1 LQKNMSD
8 KLYIAGTRAVLEAL
22 ESNVSINKIFT
33 IKQKQEYKEIYKHI
47 FSEAKNQGIPIQY
60 VPKEKLD
67 YLFKGNHQGIIAEA
81 SPIKYLDLNDFLENL
96 KKDQPLLLLLDG
108 ITDVRNF
115 GAIARTSLAAGVD
128 GIIIPQGGNVQI
140 TDDAIKSSA
149 GALLKI
155 PVIRVIHLKDAIY
168 QLRSYDFSI
177 LAATE
182 KATKTIYEADFKK
195 PIGLILGNEEK
206 GIQPSLLKL
215 CDEILKIP
223 IIGNIDSLN
232 VSVSAGII
240 IYEIFR
246 QKSF

>member
-1 LQKNMSD
+1 MSD

-206 GIQPSLLKL
+206 GIQPTLLKL
-215 CDEILKIP
+215 CDDTIKIP

>member
-47 FSEAKNQGIPIQY
+47 FSEAKKQGIPIQY

-67 YLFKGNHQGIIAEA
+67 YLYKGNHQGIIAEA

-96 KKDQPLLLLLDG
+96 KKDQPLMLLLDG

-168 QLRSYDFSI
+168 QLRSYNFSI
-177 LAATE
+177 IAATE

-206 GIQPSLLKL
+206 GIQPTLLKL
-215 CDEILKIP
+215 CDDTIKIP

-246 QKSF
+246 QRFH

>member
-1 LQKNMSD
+1 MSD

-33 IKQKQEYKEIYKHI
+33 IKQKQEYKDIYKHI

-67 YLFKGNHQGIIAEA
+67 YLYKGNHQGIIAAA
-81 SPIKYLDLNDFLENL
+81 SPIKYLELNDFLENL
-96 KKDQPLLLLLDG
+96 KNDNPLILLLDG
-108 ITDVRNF
+108 INDVRNF

-140 TDDAIKSSA
+140 TDDAIKASA

-168 QLRSYDFSI
+168 QLKSYDFSI

-182 KATKTIYEADFKK
+182 KAQKSIYEANFKK
-195 PIGLILGNEEK
+195 PMALILGNEEK

-246 QKSF
+246 QRSI

>member
-1 LQKNMSD
+1 MSD

-67 YLFKGNHQGIIAEA
+67 YLYKGNHQGIIAAA
-81 SPIKYLDLNDFLENL
+81 SPIKYRELNEFLENL
-96 KKDQPLLLLLDG
+96 KNDNPLILLLDG
-108 ITDVRNF
+108 INDVRNF

-140 TDDAIKSSA
+140 TDDAIKASA

-182 KATKTIYEADFKK
+182 KAQKSIYEANFKK
-195 PIGLILGNEEK
+195 PIALILGNEEK

-246 QKSF
+246 QRSI

>member
-1 LQKNMSD
+1 MSD

-47 FSEAKNQGIPIQY
+47 FSEAKKQGIPIQY

-67 YLFKGNHQGIIAEA
+67 YLYKGNHQGIIAEA

-182 KATKTIYEADFKK
+182 KAQKSIYEADFKK

>member
-1 LQKNMSD
+1 MSD

-22 ESNVSINKIFT
+22 ESNIPINKIFT

-47 FSEAKNQGIPIQY
+47 FSEAKKQGIPIQY

-96 KKDQPLLLLLDG
+96 KKDQPLMLLLDG

-168 QLRSYDFSI
+168 QLRSYNFSI
-177 LAATE
+177 IAATE

-206 GIQPSLLKL
+206 GIQPTLLKL
-215 CDEILKIP
+215 CDDTIKIP

-246 QKSF
+246 QRFH

>member
-1 LQKNMSD
+1 MSD

-22 ESNVSINKIFT
+22 ESNIPINKIFT

-47 FSEAKNQGIPIQY
+47 FSEAKKQGIPIQY

>member
-1 LQKNMSD
+1 MSD

-182 KATKTIYEADFKK
+182 QATKTIYEADFKT

>member
-1 LQKNMSD
+1 MSD

-33 IKQKQEYKEIYKHI
+33 IKQKQEYKEIYKRI
-47 FSEAKNQGIPIQY
+47 FSEARNQGIPIQY

-67 YLFKGNHQGIIAEA
+67 YLYKGNHQGIIAEA
-81 SPIKYLDLNDFLENL
+81 SPIKYLELNDFLKGI

-128 GIIIPQGGNVQI
+128 GIVIPQGGNVQI
-140 TDDAIKSSA
+140 TDDAIKASA

-182 KATKTIYEADFKK
+182 KAQKSIYEVNFKK
-195 PIGLILGNEEK
+195 PIALILGNEEK
-206 GIQPSLLKL
+206 GIQPSLLKV

-246 QKSF
+246 QRSI

>member
-1 LQKNMSD
+1 MSD

-177 LAATE
+177 LAAIE
-182 KATKTIYEADFKK
+182 KAQKSIYEADFKK

>member
-1 LQKNMSD
+1 MSD

-47 FSEAKNQGIPIQY
+47 FSEAKKQGIPIQY

>member
-1 LQKNMSD
+1 MSD

-22 ESNVSINKIFT
+22 ESNIPINKIFT

-47 FSEAKNQGIPIQY
+47 FSEAKKQGIPIQY

-67 YLFKGNHQGIIAEA
+67 YLYKGNHQGIIAEA

-96 KKDQPLLLLLDG
+96 KKDQPLMLLLDG

-168 QLRSYDFSI
+168 QLRSYNFSI
-177 LAATE
+177 IAATE

-206 GIQPSLLKL
+206 GIQPTLLKL
-215 CDEILKIP
+215 CDDTIKIP

-246 QKSF
+246 QRFH

>member
-1 LQKNMSD
+1 MSD

-22 ESNVSINKIFT
+22 ESNIPINKIFT

-168 QLRSYDFSI
+168 QLRSYNFSI
-177 LAATE
+177 IAATE

-206 GIQPSLLKL
+206 GIQPTLLKL
-215 CDEILKIP
+215 CDDTIKIP

-246 QKSF
+246 QRFH

>member
-1 LQKNMSD
+1 MSD

-67 YLFKGNHQGIIAEA
+67 YLYKGNHQGIIAAA
-81 SPIKYLDLNDFLENL
+81 SPIKYLELNDFLENL
-96 KKDQPLLLLLDG
+96 KNDNPLILLLDG
-108 ITDVRNF
+108 INDVRNF

-140 TDDAIKSSA
+140 TDDAIKASA

-182 KATKTIYEADFKK
+182 KAQKSIYEANFKK
-195 PIGLILGNEEK
+195 PIALILGNEEK

-246 QKSF
+246 QRSI

>member
-1 LQKNMSD
+1 MSD

-206 GIQPSLLKL
+206 GIQPTLLKL
-215 CDEILKIP
+215 CDDTIKIP

-246 QKSF
+246 QRFH

>member
-1 LQKNMSD
+1 MSD

-33 IKQKQEYKEIYKHI
+33 IKQKQEYKDIYKHI

-67 YLFKGNHQGIIAEA
+67 YLYKGNHQGIIAAA
-81 SPIKYLDLNDFLENL
+81 SPIKYLELNDFLENL
-96 KKDQPLLLLLDG
+96 KNDNPLILLLDG
-108 ITDVRNF
+108 INDVRNF

-140 TDDAIKSSA
+140 TDDAIKASA

-168 QLRSYDFSI
+168 QLKSYDFSI

-182 KATKTIYEADFKK
+182 KAQKSIYEANFKK
-195 PIGLILGNEEK
+195 PIALILGNEEK

-246 QKSF
+246 QRSI

>member
-1 LQKNMSD
+1 MSD

-67 YLFKGNHQGIIAEA
+67 YLYKGNHQGIIAAA
-81 SPIKYLDLNDFLENL
+81 SPIKYRELNDFLENL
-96 KKDQPLLLLLDG
+96 KNDNPLILLLDG
-108 ITDVRNF
+108 INDVRNF

-140 TDDAIKSSA
+140 TDDAIKASA
-149 GALLKI
+149 GALLKM

-182 KATKTIYEADFKK
+182 KAQKSIYEANFKK
-195 PIGLILGNEEK
+195 PIALILGNEEK

-246 QKSF
+246 QRSI

>member
-1 LQKNMSD
+1 MSD

-22 ESNVSINKIFT
+22 ESNIPINKIFT

-96 KKDQPLLLLLDG
+96 KKDQPLMLLLDG

-168 QLRSYDFSI
+168 QLRSYNFSI
-177 LAATE
+177 IAATE

>member
-1 LQKNMSD
+1 MSD

-22 ESNVSINKIFT
+22 EKNVSINKIFT

-47 FSEAKNQGIPIQY
+47 FSEAKKQGIPIQY

-67 YLFKGNHQGIIAEA
+67 YLYKGNHQGIIAES
-81 SPIKYLDLNDFLENL
+81 SPIKYHDLNDFLENL

-149 GALLKI
+149 GALLTI

-168 QLRSYDFSI
+168 QLQTYNYSI
-177 LAATE
+177 IAATE

-195 PIGLILGNEEK
+195 PIAIILGNEEK
-206 GIQPSLLKL
+206 GIQSSLLKL
-215 CDEILKIP
+215 CNEIVKIP
-223 IIGNIDSLN
+223 IAGNIDSLN

-246 QKSF
+246 QRSI

>member
-1 LQKNMSD
+1 MSD

-22 ESNVSINKIFT
+22 ESNIPINKIFT

-47 FSEAKNQGIPIQY
+47 FSEAKKQGIPIQY

-67 YLFKGNHQGIIAEA
+67 YLYKGNHQGIIAEA
-81 SPIKYLDLNDFLENL
+81 SLIKYLDLNDFLENL
-96 KKDQPLLLLLDG
+96 KKDQPLMLLLDG

-168 QLRSYDFSI
+168 QLRSYNFSI
-177 LAATE
+177 IAATE

-206 GIQPSLLKL
+206 GIQPTLLKL
-215 CDEILKIP
+215 CDDTIKIP

-246 QKSF
+246 QRFH

>member
-1 LQKNMSD
+1 MSD

-96 KKDQPLLLLLDG
+96 KKDQPLMLLLDG

-206 GIQPSLLKL
+206 GIQPTLLKL
-215 CDEILKIP
+215 CDDTIKIP

-246 QKSF
+246 QRFH

>member
-1 LQKNMSD
+1 MSD

-33 IKQKQEYKEIYKHI
+33 IKQKQEYKDIYKHI

-67 YLFKGNHQGIIAEA
+67 YLYKGNHQGIIAAA
-81 SPIKYLDLNDFLENL
+81 SPIKYLELNDFLENL
-96 KKDQPLLLLLDG
+96 KNDNPLILLLDG
-108 ITDVRNF
+108 INDVRNF

-168 QLRSYDFSI
+168 QLKSYDFSI

-182 KATKTIYEADFKK
+182 KAQKSIYEANFKK
-195 PIGLILGNEEK
+195 PIALILGNEEK

-246 QKSF
+246 QRSI

>member
-1 LQKNMSD
+1 MSD

-22 ESNVSINKIFT
+22 ESNIPINKIFT

-47 FSEAKNQGIPIQY
+47 FSEAKKQGIPIQY

-67 YLFKGNHQGIIAEA
+67 YLYKGNNQGIIAEA

-96 KKDQPLLLLLDG
+96 KKDQPLMLLLDG

-168 QLRSYDFSI
+168 QLRSYNFSI
-177 LAATE
+177 IAATE

-206 GIQPSLLKL
+206 GIQPTLLKL
-215 CDEILKIP
+215 CDDTIKIP

-246 QKSF
+246 QRFH

>member
-1 LQKNMSD
+1 MSD

-182 KATKTIYEADFKK
+182 KAQKSIYEADFKK

>member
-1 LQKNMSD
+1 
-8 KLYIAGTRAVLEAL
+8 
-22 ESNVSINKIFT
+22 
-33 IKQKQEYKEIYKHI
+33 
-47 FSEAKNQGIPIQY
+47 
-60 VPKEKLD
+60 
-67 YLFKGNHQGIIAEA
+67 
-81 SPIKYLDLNDFLENL
+81 
-96 KKDQPLLLLLDG
+96 
-108 ITDVRNF
+108 
-115 GAIARTSLAAGVD
+115 
-128 GIIIPQGGNVQI
+128 
-140 TDDAIKSSA
+140 
-149 GALLKI
+149 
-155 PVIRVIHLKDAIY
+155 
-168 QLRSYDFSI
+168 
-177 LAATE
+177 AATE

>member
-1 LQKNMSD
+1 MSD

-22 ESNVSINKIFT
+22 ESNVSINKIFI
-33 IKQKQEYKEIYKHI
+33 IKQKQEYRDIYKHI

-67 YLFKGNHQGIIAEA
+67 HLYKGNHQGIIAAA
-81 SPIKYLDLNDFLENL
+81 SPIKYYELNDFLENL
-96 KKDQPLLLLLDG
+96 KNDKPLILLLDG
-108 ITDVRNF
+108 INDVRNF
-115 GAIARTSLAAGVD
+115 GAIARTALAAGVD

-168 QLRSYDFSI
+168 QLKTYDFSI
-177 LAATE
+177 IAATE
-182 KATKTIYEADFKK
+182 KATKNIYEADFKK
-195 PIGLILGNEEK
+195 PTALILGNEEK
-206 GIQPSLLKL
+206 GIQSSLLKL
-215 CDEILKIP
+215 CDEIVKIP

-246 QKSF
+246 QRYI

>member
-1 LQKNMSD
+1 MSD

-67 YLFKGNHQGIIAEA
+67 YLYKGNHQGIIAAA
-81 SPIKYLDLNDFLENL
+81 SPIKYLELNDFLENL
-96 KKDQPLLLLLDG
+96 KNDNPLILLLDG
-108 ITDVRNF
+108 INDVRNF

-182 KATKTIYEADFKK
+182 KAQKSIYEANFKK
-195 PIGLILGNEEK
+195 PIALILGNEEK

-246 QKSF
+246 QRSI